1 MAAYTL
7 RRNTMLT
14 TTEIRARIP
23 AADAHYDVIVAGGG
37 PAGLG
42 AALAAA
48 HQGARA
54 LLLEA
59 RSFFGGV
66 AAVALWMPM
75 NRMLLDGGSRGGVH
89 EMLVRRLTAHGADAW
104 TPGRVNW
111 INGDG
116 LDVHPEY
123 LRLAAYEALEE
134 VGCHYRLY
142 SPVTDAVMQG
152 DTITGVQV
160 TAKEGVQTFAAKV
173 VIDATGDGDV
183 AYRAGA
189 EMVRGREEDGR
200 YMPASLVFSVAN
212 ADAERL
218 LAYVDGHREELQAI
232 YDQAEKAGFAVAAW
246 YAYDPTTVPGVVNVN
261 NGGWRGMDNVD
272 GARSGDLT
280 AADRMGMQ
288 VAVDFV
294 RLARLYRIPGLEHCY
309 LERAGAAVGVRDT
322 RRIVGEYV
330 VTVEDART
338 GAEFDD
344 VIARKYG
351 AIDAVQLYT
360 GQMESGFA
368 YPYRALLP
376 KRIENLLV
384 AGRCGSATFLGHA
397 AGKSM
402 GNMMAL
408 GQAAGVAAALAVR
421 EQVTPRALDVGL
433 VQDALVAMGV
443 PLFRKESPAA
453 GA

>member
-1 MAAYTL
+1 
-7 RRNTMLT
+7 MLSA
-14 TTEIRARIP
+14 TEIRARVP
-23 AADAHYDVIVAGGG
+23 RSDARYDVIVAGGG

-48 HQGARA
+48 HQGAHT

-89 EMLVRRLTAHGADAW
+89 EMLVSKLTDYGADAW
-104 TPGRVNW
+104 TPCRVNW

-116 LDVHPEY
+116 MDVHPEY
-123 LRLAAYEALEE
+123 LRLAAYKALEE
-134 VGCHYRLY
+134 VDCHYRLY
-142 SPVTDAVMQG
+142 SPVTDVVMQG
-152 DTITGVQV
+152 EKITGVKV
-160 TAKEGVQTFAAKV
+160 TAKEGLQTFEGQV
-173 VIDATGDGDV
+173 VVDATGDGDV
-183 AYRAGA
+183 AFRTGA
-189 EMVRGREEDGR
+189 EMVQGREEDGR
-200 YMPASLVFSVAN
+200 FMPASLVFAVAN
-212 ADAERL
+212 ADVDRL
-218 LAYVDGHREELQAI
+218 IAYADQHREDLQAI
-232 YDQAEKAGFAVAAW
+232 YDQAHKAGFAVAAW
-246 YAYDPTTVPGVVNVN
+246 YAYDRCTVPGVVTVN
-261 NGGWRGMDNVD
+261 NGGWRGLDNVD
-272 GARSGDLT
+272 GTRSGDLT
-280 AADRMGMQ
+280 VADRMGMQ

-294 RLARLYRIPGLEHCY
+294 KMARLYRIPGLENCF

-330 VTVEDART
+330 VTVEDARN

-344 VIARKYG
+344 VVARKYG

-360 GQMESGFA
+360 GQMASGFA

-402 GNMMAL
+402 GNMMGL
-408 GQAAGVAAALAVR
+408 GQAAGVAAALAAR
-421 EQVTPRALDVGL
+421 EGITPRTLDVAHI
-433 VQDALVAMGV
+433 QQALLNMGV
-443 PLFRKESPAA
+443 PLFRQKSETAEA
-453 GA
+453 

>member
-1 MAAYTL
+1 M
-7 RRNTMLT
+7 MLSQDD
-14 TTEIRARIP
+14 IRARIP
-23 AADAHYDVIVAGGG
+23 AGQGRYDVIVAGGG

-48 HQGARA
+48 HQGART

-75 NRMLLDGGSRGGVH
+75 NRMLLEGGSRGGVH
-89 EMLVRRLTAHGADAW
+89 EMLVRKLTSYGADAW
-104 TPGRVNW
+104 TPCRVNW

-134 VGCHYRLY
+134 AGCHYRLY
-142 SPVTDAVMQG
+142 SPVTDVTMQG

-160 TAKEGVQTFAAKV
+160 AAKEGLQTFEAQV
-173 VIDATGDGDV
+173 VVDATGDGDV
-183 AYRAGA
+183 AYHAGA
-189 EMVRGREEDGR
+189 EMTQGREEDGR
-200 YMPASLVFSVAN
+200 FMPISLVFALAN
-212 ADAERL
+212 VDVDRL
-218 LAYVDGHREELQAI
+218 IDYVDNHGDELKRIYEQAH
-232 YDQAEKAGFAVAAW
+232 QAGFAVAVW
-246 YAYDPTTVPGVVNVN
+246 YAYDRTTVPGVVTVN
-261 NGGWRGMDNVD
+261 NGGWRGQGSLN
-272 GARSGDLT
+272 GALSGDLT

-288 VAVDFV
+288 VAVDLV
-294 RLARLYRIPGLEHCY
+294 RLARLYRIPGLEQCY
-309 LERAGAAVGVRDT
+309 LARAGAAVGVRDT

-330 VTVEDART
+330 VTVEDARS

-402 GNMMAL
+402 GNMMGL
-408 GQAAGVAAALAVR
+408 GQAAGVAAALAAR
-421 EQVTPRALDVGL
+421 QGVTPRSLDVRC
-433 VQDALVAMGV
+433 VQEALTAMGV
-443 PLFRKESPAA
+443 PLFREGAPAQ
-453 GA
+453 G